1 MPVNLLLIVLLV
13 LLSVVFLFTLFF
25 LNKQKNQLSL
35 QSVNLLK
42 QDLQT
47 ISQRVEQLNGEIN
60 QRLDNNQHS
69 VASSLNN
76 QLNVSSQ
83 LIAKVSANLVKLQ
96 ETNNQVV
103 SIASELKDLQAVLQN
118 PKQRGMFGEFYLEN
132 LLQNVLPPGGFQ
144 MQYRFKNASIVDA
157 VIFLDKSKVLPVD
170 SKFSLENYHR
180 LLNAK
185 NELENKHLRQQLKLD
200 LKKRID
206 ETSKYILPQE
216 NTMEFAMMFI
226 PSEALYYD
234 LLSNTTGGEELNLI
248 EYAFRE
254 KKVIIAS
261 PTTFM
266 AYLQTVLQGL
276 KSLQI
281 EKQAAQIQ
289 KNVGQLARHLDSFTD
304 YLDKLGKSLGTSIG
318 HYNNAYKQFSS
329 INIDIN
335 KISGGQK
342 QLTPQIL
349 SKPENLLT

>member
-1 MPVNLLLIVLLV
+1 MSVNLILTILLV
-13 LLSVVFLFTLFF
+13 LVAIAFIVTLLYFV
-25 LNKQKNQLSL
+25 KQKNQLSL
-35 QSVNLLK
+35 QSLSLLK

-69 VASSLNN
+69 VADSLNN

-103 SIASELKDLQAVLQN
+103 SIASELKDLQAVLRN

-132 LLQNVLPPGGFQ
+132 LLQNVLPPGSFQ
-144 MQYRFKNASIVDA
+144 MQYHFKNASIVDA
-157 VIFLDKSKVLPVD
+157 VIFLDQNKVLPVD

-185 NELENKHLRQQLKLD
+185 NEIEGKRLRQQLKLD

-281 EKQAAQIQ
+281 EKQAALIQ
-289 KNVGQLARHLDSFTD
+289 KNVAQLARHLDNFSD
-304 YLDKLGKSLGTSIG
+304 YLDKLGKSLGTSVG
-318 HYNNAYKQFSS
+318 HYNNAYKQFGS
-329 INIDIN
+329 INTDIN
-335 KISGGQK
+335 KISGGQR

-349 SKPENLLT
+349 AKPENLST

>member
-1 MPVNLLLIVLLV
+1 MTANTILIILLV
-13 LLSVVFLFTLFF
+13 VVSMAFFLVLFF
-25 LNKQKNQLSL
+25 LFKQKNHLSL
-35 QSVNLLK
+35 QSLGLLK

-47 ISQRVEQLNGEIN
+47 ISQRVEQLNSEIN
-60 QRLDNNQHS
+60 QRLDNSQHNVTTS
-69 VASSLNN
+69 VNN

-83 LIAKVSANLVKLQ
+83 LIAKVSANLAKLQ

-118 PKQRGMFGEFYLEN
+118 PKQRGLFGEFYLEN

-157 VIFLDKSKVLPVD
+157 VIFLDQHKMLPVD

-180 LLNAK
+180 LINAK
-185 NELENKHLRQQLKLD
+185 SETESKYVKNQLKMD

-289 KNVGQLARHLDSFTD
+289 KNVRQLARHLASFSE
-304 YLDKLGKSLGTSIG
+304 YLDKLGKSLGTSVG
-318 HYNNAYKQFSS
+318 HYNHAYKQFSA
-329 INIDIN
+329 IDTDIN
-335 KISGGQK
+335 KISGD
-342 QLTPQIL
+342 QLQLIPQTL
-349 SKPENLLT
+349 AKPENLSV